1 MASVQR
7 LVGGAEPDWV
17 RLCVFIHC
25 KFWVSWTGW
34 VIWLSYGFA
43 DDEACISGKQFICP
57 PLSSFCLYSEF
68 GCRCCCGPQEINEPS
83 AASSFVAVSVH
94 SVNYAMLYDIN
105 ALALAC

>member
-1 MASVQR
+1 
-7 LVGGAEPDWV
+7 
-17 RLCVFIHC
+17 
-25 KFWVSWTGW
+25 
-34 VIWLSYGFA
+34 
-43 DDEACISGKQFICP
+43 
-57 PLSSFCLYSEF
+57 LYSEF